1 MYLTSIEMARQ
12 AEETRMRGGR
22 VLALVP
28 VGCTEQ
34 HGPFLPLETDSLI
47 AEGMARA
54 LCEKIEEEFA
64 RGYVFPGLSYSPTRT
79 NAGFAGT
86 VSISE
91 DCFRGVLLEVGRGI
105 LHSGFDGLI
114 FVSGHGPADPSLK
127 EIACRLVHDQ
137 FSSGSV
143 SAVHP
148 VLVLSL
154 FEQSLNMESSQ
165 KPGLHADWREFLL
178 LYHLLGDSFFDEKR
192 MREMRKFMEQH
203 DFAFS
208 PSCIPGIPLEHRSVR
223 GVIGEP
229 LPGGTE
235 NPGRLAEEFWEKL
248 LLSLHESLGQELG
261 NFFSKWPGLPECRG
275 KNEKRVL
282 GTEK

>member
-1 MYLTSIEMARQ
+1 MYLTSFEMARQ
-12 AEETRMRGGR
+12 AEKIRMNGGR

-54 LCEKIEEEFA
+54 LCEKIDERFA
-64 RGYVFPGLSYSPTRT
+64 RGFAFPVLSYSPTRT

-91 DCFRGVLLEVGRGI
+91 DCFRGILLETGRGI
-105 LHSGFDGLI
+105 LNSGFDGLI

-127 EIACRLVHDQ
+127 ETACRLVHDQ
-137 FSSGSV
+137 FSIGSV
-143 SAVHP
+143 STVRP

-154 FEQSLNMESSQ
+154 FEQSLDMENAQ

-178 LYHLLGDSFFDEKR
+178 LYHLLGDAFFDEKR

-208 PSCIPGIPLEHRSVR
+208 PSCIPGIPLEHRSIQ

-229 LPGGTE
+229 LPSGMGD
-235 NPGRLAEEFWEKL
+235 PADPAKRYWEDL
-248 LLSLHESLGQELG
+248 LQVLHQNLRKGLES
-261 NFFSKWPGLPECRG
+261 FFSVTAGVLNAG
-275 KNEKRVL
+275 KK
-282 GTEK
+282 GF